1 MIEAPLVLG
10 AGCGGV
16 FTFLS
21 AYFSLSLFPFWRAYG
36 DVMPLS
42 TGNRSEKKGGEG
54 GGGRGGWS
62 REKRALFD
70 FTYSF
75 FLWAV
80 YMKY

>member
-54 GGGRGGWS
+54 GGGDGQ
-62 REKRALFD
+62 EKNGRCLILRILF
-70 FTYSF
+70 FYGRYT
-75 FLWAV
+75 
-80 YMKY
+80 